1 MLPVLSAAIFLLV
14 LRRLPAFRPSYNSG
28 DMISDRQIEA
38 NRRNA
43 KLSTGLRTK
52 QGKAASSRNA
62 LRHGLSRRD
71 GGEAAAI
78 AVTRHRC
85 GGAAELRA
93 NEQMLARIRAYHCAL
108 LVQIMRMPRPE
119 LLSD

>member
-1 MLPVLSAAIFLLV
+1 MT
-14 LRRLPAFRPSYNSG
+14 
-28 DMISDRQIEA
+28 SDRQIEA

-43 KLSTGLRTK
+43 KLNTGPRTK

-93 NEQMLARIRAYHCAL
+93 NEEVLARIRAYRCSL
-108 LVQIMRMPRPE
+108 LVQIMTRPRPE
-119 LLSD
+119 LLKRLRGLERYERAAYTKQKRALRETGDSVS